1 MIAVQ
6 QSPQFEAWV
15 AALRDETAQALI
27 SSRIDRIGA
36 GHLGDVKT
44 VAAGVMEARI
54 HYGPGY
60 RLYFTRHGRELI
72 FMLAGG
78 DKSSQ
83 SRDIEAAIK
92 IRAEIVRAAT

>member
-1 MIAVQ
+1 MIVVR

-83 SRDIEAAIK
+83 QSDITKAHQLAQRFGINP
-92 IRAEIVRAAT
+92 